1 MKIVVLD
8 TETTGLDLTM
18 HEIIQIG
25 FITIDADSNN
35 SYRVLSQKEIKIRP
49 EHLKNASVEALKIN
63 GFSVYEWRDSLPF
76 QHYANHIKETI
87 EYADLLLGQNL
98 LFDLRFIKQAFSN
111 LSLEAPKFPPY
122 IDTKNM
128 AEPLVKQKI
137 LESTSM
143 DKMCKHYNISF
154 TGRAHNALAD
164 CERTLKIWEKLLTYD
179 EAPNIFTFENPY
191 DPYANKTK

>member
-25 FITIDADSNN
+25 FIVVEVDENN
-35 SYRVLSQKEIKIRP
+35 SYKILTEKEIKIKP
-49 EHLKNASVEALKIN
+49 EHLKNASMEALKIN
-63 GFSVYEWRDSLPF
+63 GFSVYEWKDALPF
-76 QHYANHIKETI
+76 QHYASYIKEMV
-87 EYADLLLGQNL
+87 EHADLLLGQNL
-98 LFDLRFIKQAFSN
+98 YFDLRFIKQAYSN
-111 LSLEAPKFPPY
+111 LNLKTPKFPPY

-143 DKMCKHYNISF
+143 DKMSKHYNISF
-154 TGRAHNALAD
+154 TGRAHTALAD
-164 CERTLKIWEKLLTYD
+164 CERTLKVWEKLLVHND
-179 EAPNIFTFENPY
+179 SPNIFTFEKPY